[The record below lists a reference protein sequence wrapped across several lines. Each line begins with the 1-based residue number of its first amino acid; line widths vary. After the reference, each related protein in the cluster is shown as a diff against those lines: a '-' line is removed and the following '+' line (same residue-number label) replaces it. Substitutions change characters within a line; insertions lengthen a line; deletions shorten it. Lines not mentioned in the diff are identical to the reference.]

1 MRIPVAPGVAIDEHE
16 LRFTFTR
23 SAGPGGQN
31 VNKVNTSVTV
41 WFDVWGSASL
51 SAAQKARIA
60 AECAGRINADG
71 VLRVVCQRFRTQS
84 ANRRA
89 VVRRLAELIA
99 HALMPRVPRRPTRPS
114 RGSAERRLRA
124 KRRRAEQKRERSA
137 GRWAEM

>member
-1 MRIPVAPGVAIDEHE
+1 MRIPVAPGVAIDEDE

-23 SAGPGGQN
+23 SGGPGGQN
-31 VNKVNTSVTV
+31 VNKVNTCVTV
-41 WFDVWGSASL
+41 WFDVRGSASL

-71 VLRVVCQRFRTQS
+71 VLRVACQRFRTQS

-99 HALMPRVPRRPTRPS
+99 QALRPRVPRRPTRPT

-124 KRRRAEQKRERSA
+124 KRRRAERKKERSA
-137 GRWAEM
+137 GRWPEL